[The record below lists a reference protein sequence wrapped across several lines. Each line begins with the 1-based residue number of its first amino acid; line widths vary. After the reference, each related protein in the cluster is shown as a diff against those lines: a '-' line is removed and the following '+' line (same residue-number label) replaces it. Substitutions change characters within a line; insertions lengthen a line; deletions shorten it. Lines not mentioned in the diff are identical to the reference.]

1 MATRWQVEG
10 HVPLSIG
17 MKMTS
22 VSADGRRTAFC
33 SEAFLAAH
41 TASQNLERSQGDT

>member
-22 VSADGRRTAFC
+22 VSADGLEPRCGSDLRR
-33 SEAFLAAH
+33 LA
-41 TASQNLERSQGDT
+41 NGILF